1 MTKFNGKSSL
11 PRLYMHPVDALQ
23 KSTFNGKIKVSVLK
37 VTAEFGSAS
46 VVAMDIAQNTDRNW
60 RSGWLILLPQEY
72 S

>member
-1 MTKFNGKSSL
+1 
-11 PRLYMHPVDALQ
+11 MHPVDALQ